1 MKAIN
6 KIGLFVFLT
15 SFGVSLMGQE
25 AITDTTNKTTS
36 SKLARSS
43 VKFQPTSTI
52 LSPESESSSGLLR
65 T

>member
-25 AITDTTNKTTS
+25 AITDTTNKTTRTNLNES
-36 SKLARSS
+36 VIISAQLDPIVNEAMKL
-43 VKFQPTSTI
+43 
-52 LSPESESSSGLLR
+52 
-65 T
+65 

>member
-25 AITDTTNKTTS
+25 AITDTTNKTTRTN
-36 SKLARSS
+36 LNES
-43 VKFQPTSTI
+43 VIISA
-52 LSPESESSSGLLR
+52 
-65 T
+65 